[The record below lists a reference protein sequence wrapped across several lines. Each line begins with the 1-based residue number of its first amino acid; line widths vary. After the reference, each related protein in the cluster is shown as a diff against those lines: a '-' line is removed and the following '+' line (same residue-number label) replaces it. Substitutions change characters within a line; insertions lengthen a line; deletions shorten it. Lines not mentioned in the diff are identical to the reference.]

1 MDDPLFT
8 SINTV
13 GTKNMSSKFLAI
25 PKKIHSNQSFI
36 LEQQFQESVG
46 VPFDISSA
54 TATLYVAGF
63 NNTLDRVA
71 LASGVLSDSGSGT
84 TDTVTFTVP
93 KDLIPTSLGSLPQ
106 RNPGNSVFFYILEDA
121 DSVLEFAQEVNV
133 IDPSYNLQG
142 TTDPSAATVTTQ
154 RNDLGNVED
163 TTIVTPPGVQSLG
176 LAYVVGPVGATGD
189 WAGQENNLAT
199 SNGSNWIFTLPEEGN
214 FVFDLNLGAQK
225 LFDGSLWNISSSGDM
240 LASTYDP
247 QAIGDDAFDRANMT
261 GTQTASTISN
271 FDTSVNANAA
281 VVLNTAK
288 LTNATHTGEVT
299 GSGSLTVDST
309 VVTNKTTEV
318 PVSGDFLLFSD
329 TSDSGS
335 LKKADASILTPSV
348 AIDELT
354 DVTLTAESQGALL
367 YRNATQWVNLPAGTN
382 GQFLKTQGSSANPA
396 WEAIPG
402 GGDMLESTYDPASV
416 SEQLVGLTATQS
428 LTNKTVNGV
437 VLTSS
442 GSASEVLN
450 AAGNYIPV
458 SGSGDVAGP
467 ASAVD
472 ENITVFDLTTG
483 KVIKDSG
490 VNISAVTANT
500 AKISYTDAAAVA
512 LNTAKVTNANHTGD
526 VTGATALTIAADAVT
541 YDKIQNVVA
550 DNVILGNNSGAGG
563 IVDELTA
570 VEVRTIINVEDGA
583 DVTDSTNVNAAGATM
598 NNDTDISGNDWFLDE
613 DDLTSDSA
621 TKAPSQQS
629 VKAYVDANSGGG
641 GSSQNILIDGQINH
655 WSNGTSFTADGYASD
670 MFGFSEGGGAATVT
684 QGEFTIGQTNVPDN
698 PKYYT
703 QHDQTSD
710 GTSVEILYQR
720 LADCTQ
726 YSGESV
732 TFSFYGKVS
741 SGTLDVTP
749 AIRQNF
755 GTGGIPS
762 TEVETAAGAAA
773 TLTTTW
779 QKLEATISIPS
790 VSGKTI
796 GTDADSDYLE
806 FLLKADDVA
815 TTFTTQLANVAAI
828 QGSSSFD
835 GPWLSLNEER
845 ARILPYFQNYSSTIY
860 ALMDDDNSTSRRTTF
875 PNKSEF
881 CQIPTISHV
890 SETGYSGGIVWV
902 ATKEAVYSNTSA
914 AASTTKANVTNVIAN
929 ARY

>member
-8 SINTV
+8 SVNTV

-54 TATLYVAGF
+54 TTTLYVAGF

-84 TDTVTFTVP
+84 IDTVTFTVP

-106 RNPGNSVFFYILEDA
+106 RNPGNSVFFYILEDT

-142 TTDPSAATVTTQ
+142 TTDPSAATITTQ

-163 TTIVTPPGVQSLG
+163 TTVVTPPGTQTLG
-176 LAYVVGPVGATGD
+176 LAYVVGPAGATGD

-247 QAIGDDAFDRANMT
+247 QAIEDDAFDRANMT
-261 GTQTASTISN
+261 GTQTSSTISN
-271 FDTSVNANAA
+271 FDTSVNTNAA

-288 LTNATHTGEVT
+288 VTNATHTGEVT
-299 GSGSLTVDST
+299 GSGALIVDST

-329 TSDSGS
+329 TSDSGA
-335 LKKADASILTPSV
+335 LKKADASILTPSI
-348 AIDELT
+348 ALDELT
-354 DVTLTAESQGALL
+354 DVILTAEAQGALL
-367 YRNATQWVNLPAGTN
+367 YRNATGWVNLPAGTN

-428 LTNKTVNGV
+428 LTNKTINGV
-437 VLTSS
+437 VLTSA

-458 SGSGDVAGP
+458 SGSGDVTGP

-483 KVIKDSG
+483 KAIKDSG

-512 LNTAKVTNANHTGD
+512 LNTAKVTNATHTGD
-526 VTGATALTIAADAVT
+526 VTGSTALTIAAGAIDIAMHSATGTAGSNTFYRGDNTWSTVT
-541 YDKIQNVVA
+541 
-550 DNVILGNNSGAGG
+550 GG
-563 IVDELTA
+563 ILPTGAASTKTGDYTILVGDITAGVPLTL
-570 VEVRTIINVEDGA
+570 G
-583 DVTDSTNVNAAGATM
+583 
-598 NNDTDISGNDWFLDE
+598 
-613 DDLTSDSA
+613 SA
-621 TKAPSQQS
+621 T
-629 VKAYVDANSGGG
+629 
-641 GSSQNILIDGQINH
+641 
-655 WSNGTSFTADGYASD
+655 TAD
-670 MFGFSEGGGAATVT
+670 
-684 QGEFTIGQTNVPDN
+684 
-698 PKYYT
+698 
-703 QHDQTSD
+703 
-710 GTSVEILYQR
+710 R
-720 LADCTQ
+720 
-726 YSGESV
+726 
-732 TFSFYGKVS
+732 TF
-741 SGTLDVTP
+741 TLDVSLFT
-749 AIRQNF
+749 NN
-755 GTGGIPS
+755 
-762 TEVETAAGAAA
+762 TE
-773 TLTTTW
+773 
-779 QKLEATISIPS
+779 KLNIIN
-790 VSGKTI
+790 K
-796 GTDADSDYLE
+796 SDYRLE
-806 FLLKADDVA
+806 L
-815 TTFTTQLANVAAI
+815 
-828 QGSSSFD
+828 
-835 GPWLSLNEER
+835 
-845 ARILPYFQNYSSTIY
+845 
-860 ALMDDDNSTSRRTTF
+860 
-875 PNKSEF
+875 
-881 CQIPTISHV
+881 
-890 SETGYSGGIVWV
+890 IV
-902 ATKEAVYSNTSA
+902 SNTGTMSI
-914 AASTTKANVTNVIAN
+914 NDLVTNKYIWKGEGILTIIGDTATNADIIAGG
-929 ARY
+929 

>member
-8 SINTV
+8 SVNTV

-93 KDLIPTSLGSLPQ
+93 KDLIPTSLGALPQ
-106 RNPGNSVFFYILEDA
+106 RNPGNSVFFYILEDT

-142 TTDPSAATVTTQ
+142 TTDPGAATVTTQ

-163 TTIVTPPGVQSLG
+163 TTVVTPPGVQTLG

-225 LFDGSLWNISSSGDM
+225 LFNGSLWNISSSGDM

-261 GTQTASTISN
+261 GTQTASTISD
-271 FDTSVNANAA
+271 FDTEVDNNAA

-288 LTNATHTGEVT
+288 VTNATHTGEVT
-299 GSGSLTVDST
+299 GSSALTVDST
-309 VVTNKTTEV
+309 AITNKTTEV
-318 PVSGDFLLFSD
+318 PASGDFLLFSD
-329 TSDSGS
+329 TSDSGA
-335 LKKADASILTPSV
+335 LKKADASILTPSI
-348 AIDELT
+348 ALDELT
-354 DVTLTAESQGALL
+354 DVTLTAEAQGALL
-367 YRNATQWVNLPAGTN
+367 YRNATGWVNLPAGTN
-382 GQFLKTQGSSANPA
+382 GQFLKTQGSSSNPA

-402 GGDMLESTYDPASV
+402 GGDMLESTYDAASV

-458 SGSGDVAGP
+458 SGSGDVTGP

-500 AKISYTDAAAVA
+500 AK
-512 LNTAKVTNANHTGD
+512 VTNATHTGD

-583 DVTDSTNVNAAGATM
+583 DVTDATNVNAAGATM
-598 NNDTDISGNDWFLDE
+598 NTDTDISSNSWFIDE
-613 DDLTSDSA
+613 DDMVSNLA

-641 GSSQNILIDGQINH
+641 LKIAHFQDQKAKGTDG
-655 WSNGTSFTADGYASD
+655 GTSSTGTNTRVLNTEVSDDDNIASVS
-670 MFGFSEGGGAATVT
+670 GNTVTISETGTYLIIARAPVYGAATRH
-684 QGEFTIGQTNVPDN
+684 QL
-698 PKYYT
+698 YL
-703 QHDQTSD
+703 HD
-710 GTSVEILYQR
+710 GTSNVIVGGSTY
-720 LADCTQ
+720 T
-726 YSGESV
+726 
-732 TFSFYGKVS
+732 S
-741 SGTLDVTP
+741 SGATTQTESLIINVLDITASDSFTLRHFVSLGRATNGLGVAAD
-749 AIRQNF
+749 ND
-755 GTGGIPS
+755 
-762 TEVETAAGAAA
+762 TEVFAD
-773 TLTTTW
+773 LMFI
-779 QKLEATISIPS
+779 Q
-790 VSGKTI
+790 I
-796 GTDADSDYLE
+796 G
-806 FLLKADDVA
+806 V
-815 TTFTTQLANVAAI
+815 
-828 QGSSSFD
+828 
-835 GPWLSLNEER
+835 
-845 ARILPYFQNYSSTIY
+845 
-860 ALMDDDNSTSRRTTF
+860 
-875 PNKSEF
+875 
-881 CQIPTISHV
+881 
-890 SETGYSGGIVWV
+890 
-902 ATKEAVYSNTSA
+902 
-914 AASTTKANVTNVIAN
+914 
-929 ARY
+929 